1 MASTPPGLAAA
12 AFSFVS
18 PHYVTDR
25 PFSAAE
31 LVMELE
37 LLLGMIHRLSPPLN
51 RRPALFL
58 EQKDEL
64 GNRVAALIKRTG
76 GTLRTPTSFRAE
88 QGDAG
93 ASRICVGARSI
104 PVERKRR

>member
-1 MASTPPGLAAA
+1 MG
-12 AFSFVS
+12 
-18 PHYVTDR
+18 PHHVTER

-37 LLLGMIHRLSPPLN
+37 QLLGMIHRLSPPLN

-64 GNRVAALIKRTG
+64 GNKVAVLIRRMG
-76 GTLRTPTSFRAE
+76 GTLRTPTSFCAG
-88 QGDAG
+88 QADAG
-93 ASRICVGARSI
+93 ASRILVGARSI
-104 PVERKRR
+104 PVERRRR